1 MSDPRAGRP
10 SLRPR
15 ASNPA
20 PAGLDTV
27 LATAR
32 GALTPLRATTP
43 LDRGRG
49 LVAVAAD
56 LEDRRAQLVDEVRR
70 SGGGRFSE
78 AVTTVD
84 GLVDDTVRWA
94 GWADKLDLLVPG
106 WPWVSRSPSVVL
118 VLPGAL
124 RDVTATVTAALLAGG
139 TCLVAD
145 GSRPVALVVAALLAQ
160 FPAGS
165 VQPVPDTAAALPV
178 RVVEPVPATDAE
190 RLAVVVERVSVTV

>member
-1 MSDPRAGRP
+1 MTGARAARP

-15 ASNPA
+15 TTA
-20 PAGLDTV
+20 PDPTDLDTV

-32 GALTPLRATTP
+32 RALDPARAAAP
-43 LDRGRG
+43 LDRGRA

-70 SGGGRFSE
+70 AVGGRFSE

-106 WPWVSRSPSVVL
+106 WPWTTRGPSVVA
-118 VLPGAL
+118 VLPGPL
-124 RDVTATVTAALLAGG
+124 RDVAATVYAVLLTGG
-139 TCLVAD
+139 ACLVAD
-145 GSRPVALVVAALLAQ
+145 PGRPVALVVAALSGQ

-165 VQPVPDTAAALPV
+165 VHLVPAGSLPVRTVQPVPV
-178 RVVEPVPATDAE
+178 TDAE
-190 RLAVVVERVSVTV
+190 RLAAVVDQVSVTL